1 MLFQVITK
9 DLKANVLSMSI
20 VTLLLACLI
29 PILFNLTPSSISQA
43 AMPGELFV
51 PLIAIICLPTIF
63 LPDQSEAIQAVINA
77 KHFRLVV
84 IRTIRF
90 VWFLLILSILDAG
103 IVLAYS
109 VHGAEVSM
117 LGVVI
122 DFVAKVLLLAG
133 VVAASYRFTQ
143 NIVVA
148 YIIPVTYFALC
159 LGYTGLGPFNLL
171 TLMHGRP
178 LSDCWWQIGL
188 SLLLLIVGLISSD
201 SKVAFYSVHDC
212 SSV

>member
-1 MLFQVITK
+1 
-9 DLKANVLSMSI
+9 MSI

-29 PILFNLTPSSISQA
+29 PILFNLTPSSIPQA

-63 LPDQSEAIQAVINA
+63 LPDQAEAIQAVINS

-103 IVLAYS
+103 IVLAYA
-109 VHGAEVSM
+109 VHGAEVPM
-117 LGVVI
+117 LSAMM
-122 DFVAKVLLLAG
+122 DFIAKVMLLAG
-133 VVAASYRFTQ
+133 IITASYGFTQ

-178 LSDCWWQIGL
+178 LSDCWWQIGFA
-188 SLLLLIVGLISSD
+188 LLLLVIGLVPSNSILVRRRPS
-201 SKVAFYSVHDC
+201 
-212 SSV
+212 

>member
-9 DLKANVLSMSI
+9 DLKANVLPMSI

-29 PILFNLTPSSISQA
+29 PILFNLTPSSIPQA

-63 LPDQSEAIQAVINA
+63 LPDQAEAIQAVINA
-77 KHFRLVV
+77 KHYSLSPLRWLRA
-84 IRTIRF
+84 I
-90 VWFLLILSILDAG
+90 WFLLLLS
-103 IVLAYS
+103 VLNASIIIAYGM
-109 VHGAEVSM
+109 HGADVPTLAL
-117 LGVVI
+117 LG
-122 DFVAKVLLLAG
+122 DFIAKTFLLAG
-133 VVAASYRFTQ
+133 IITGSYRLTQ

-178 LSDCWWQIGL
+178 MIDNLYQ
-188 SLLLLIVGLISSD
+188 LIVGLVLLTISFTFSD
-201 SKVAFYSVHDC
+201 VHLNK
-212 SSV
+212 

>member
-9 DLKANVLSMSI
+9 DLKANVQPMSI

-29 PILFNLTPSSISQA
+29 PILFNLTPNSIPQA

-77 KHFRLVV
+77 KHYRLSLL
-84 IRTIRF
+84 RMIRF
-90 VWFLLILSILDAG
+90 VWFILLLSILDAG
-103 IVLAYS
+103 IVVSYT
-109 VHGAEVSM
+109 VHGAQAPM
-117 LGVVI
+117 LAVLV
-122 DFVAKVLLLAG
+122 DFVAKILLLTG
-133 VVAASYRFTQ
+133 IVAASYQFTQ

-171 TLMHGRP
+171 TLMHGRS
-178 LSDCWWQIGL
+178 LSDCWWQIGFA
-188 SLLLLIVGLISSD
+188 LLLLVIGLIPSD
-201 SKVAFYSVHDC
+201 SKLVGR
-212 SSV
+212 

>member
-9 DLKANVLSMSI
+9 DLKVNVRPMSI

-29 PILFNLTPSSISQA
+29 PILFNLTPSSIPQA

-63 LPDQSEAIQAVINA
+63 LPDQAEAIQAVINS

-103 IVLAYS
+103 IVLAYA
-109 VHGAEVSM
+109 VHGAEVPM
-117 LGVVI
+117 LSAMM
-122 DFVAKVLLLAG
+122 DFIAKVMLLAG
-133 VVAASYRFTQ
+133 IITASYGFTQ

-178 LSDCWWQIGL
+178 LSDCWWQIGFA
-188 SLLLLIVGLISSD
+188 LLLLVIGLVPSNSILVRRRPS
-201 SKVAFYSVHDC
+201 
-212 SSV
+212 

>member
-9 DLKANVLSMSI
+9 DLKANVQPMSI

-29 PILFNLTPSSISQA
+29 PILFNLTPSSIPQA

-63 LPDQSEAIQAVINA
+63 LPDQAEAIQAVINS
-77 KHFRLVV
+77 KHYRLVV

-103 IVLAYS
+103 IVLAYA
-109 VHGAEVSM
+109 VHGVEVPTLAVM
-117 LGVVI
+117 M
-122 DFVAKVLLLAG
+122 DFIAKVMLLAG
-133 VVAASYRFTQ
+133 IVAASYRFTQ

-171 TLMHGRP
+171 PLMHGRA
-178 LSDCWWQIGL
+178 LSDCWWQIVLG
-188 SLLLLIVGLISSD
+188 LLLLIVGLMSSD
-201 SKVAFYSVHDC
+201 SRLIRR
-212 SSV
+212 

>member
-9 DLKANVLSMSI
+9 DLKANILPMSI

-29 PILFNLTPSSISQA
+29 PILFNLTPSSIPQA

-63 LPDQSEAIQAVINA
+63 LPDQAEAIQAVINA
-77 KHFRLVV
+77 KRYRLSLL
-84 IRTIRF
+84 RTLRV
-90 VWFLLILSILDAG
+90 VWFILILSMLNAG
-103 IVLAYS
+103 IVVAYA
-109 VHGAEVSM
+109 VHGAEVPM
-117 LGVVI
+117 LAVLV

-133 VVAASYRFTQ
+133 IVAASYRVTQ

-171 TLMHGRP
+171 TLMHGRS
-178 LSDCWWQIGL
+178 LADCWWQIGFA
-188 SLLLLIVGLISSD
+188 LLLLVIGLMPSD
-201 SKVAFYSVHDC
+201 SKVALNSIHD
-212 SSV
+212 